1 MRPIYDAKFRG
12 EIRKRMSP
20 PSRETV
26 TEISGIQVLA
36 VKRFIAGDTY
46 KTRRGLHN
54 GQLAI
59 WRQGASAYN
68 LFTDRHCESKTLE
81 QINSLLE
88 TTCFDL
94 D

>member
-1 MRPIYDAKFRG
+1 M
-12 EIRKRMSP
+12 
-20 PSRETV
+20 
-26 TEISGIQVLA
+26 
-36 VKRFIAGDTY
+36 

-68 LFTDRHCESKTLE
+68 LYTDRYCKSQTLE

>member
-1 MRPIYDAKFRG
+1 MRPIYDAKVRG

-36 VKRFIAGDTY
+36 VKRFIAGSTY
-46 KTRRGLHN
+46 ENEK
-54 GQLAI
+54 
-59 WRQGASAYN
+59 GASAYN
-68 LFTDRHCESKTLE
+68 LHTDRHCESKTLE